1 MENYLLNDGNLI
13 PKLGFGTWQSKM
25 EKRPIKL

>member
-13 PKLGFGTWQSKM
+13 PKLGFGTWQSKNG
-25 EKRPIKL
+25 EEAY